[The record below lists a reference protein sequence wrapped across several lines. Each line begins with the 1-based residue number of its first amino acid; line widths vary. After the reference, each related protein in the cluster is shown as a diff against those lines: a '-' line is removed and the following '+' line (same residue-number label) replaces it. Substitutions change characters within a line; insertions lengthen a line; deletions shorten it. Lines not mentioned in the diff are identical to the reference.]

1 MNANRINGIKEV
13 VKMARLN
20 EKDFYEARKLVEMI
34 AALPE
39 SEKRQA
45 IIYVSAL
52 ADRSMIQKDTFN
64 KRGEGRE

>member
-1 MNANRINGIKEV
+1 
-13 VKMARLN
+13 MARLN
-20 EKDFYEARKLVEMI
+20 DKDLQDARKLAEII
-34 AALPE
+34 AGLPE

-64 KRGEGRE
+64 KRGERRE